1 MIKPRA
7 GMRLLSCAVV
17 LVSLATAGT
26 GIQAGAVGRTCR
38 RVEFEGDVSAGQQWQ
53 TPIGQGWIFR
63 VLPVS
68 PLNAGY
74 TGWDLAVDR
83 EPPAGYPDALL
94 LATLPYKSLN
104 EREIAT
110 TFGLR
115 AQDVLGWNPRTFHFL
130 TNPTEFRAAQRW
142 FGQLMAG
149 RREANRGISARTG
162 ADLEAR
168 LRQLQSHASSGQ
180 FRILDARIVPG
191 IADPQPFAQTW
202 AREAL
207 RTNHEI
213 EQAPAGQA
221 SPRGKIIGLRFAVS
235 LWVPQGWKV
244 PLSLRVVN
252 ERCPE

>member
-1 MIKPRA
+1 MTKPRA

-94 LATLPYKSLN
+94 L
-104 EREIAT
+104 
-110 TFGLR
+110 
-115 AQDVLGWNPRTFHFL
+115 
-130 TNPTEFRAAQRW
+130 
-142 FGQLMAG
+142 
-149 RREANRGISARTG
+149 
-162 ADLEAR
+162 
-168 LRQLQSHASSGQ
+168 
-180 FRILDARIVPG
+180 
-191 IADPQPFAQTW
+191 
-202 AREAL
+202 
-207 RTNHEI
+207 
-213 EQAPAGQA
+213 
-221 SPRGKIIGLRFAVS
+221 GKH
-235 LWVPQGWKV
+235 
-244 PLSLRVVN
+244 
-252 ERCPE
+252 